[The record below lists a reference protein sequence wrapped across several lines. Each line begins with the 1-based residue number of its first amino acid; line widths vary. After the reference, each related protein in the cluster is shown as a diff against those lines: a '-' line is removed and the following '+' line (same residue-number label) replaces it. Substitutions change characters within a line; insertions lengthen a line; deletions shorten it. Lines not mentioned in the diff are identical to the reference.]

1 MYKNIHMLSYRA
13 LTRNR
18 RRFIKFGLLELNK
31 KFAAVNLFDK
41 CLDKSICKA

>member
-1 MYKNIHMLSYRA
+1 MLSCRDM
-13 LTRNR
+13 TRDR

-41 CLDKSICKA
+41 CLDKSKHV